1 MFKRLNTGGEIL
13 SKQQIRNC
21 TIRVLNSRFND
32 FIIRLSR
39 VDSFRRC
46 TETLTMQ
53 RRLEAFDQELV
64 LRFFAFKNHRNNF
77 RHDDFLTKYMESM
90 SDPTAP
96 AIFNYELEEAIFMK
110 TFKML
115 GLALGDEAFSYANKA
130 RTKLTGGFSVYHYEA
145 FTIGSRNA

>member
-1 MFKRLNTGGEIL
+1 
-13 SKQQIRNC
+13 
-21 TIRVLNSRFND
+21 
-32 FIIRLSR
+32 
-39 VDSFRRC
+39 
-46 TETLTMQ
+46 MQ